1 MIHFR
6 TMDVQDIAVGETF
19 CRAANWNQLR
29 RDWELFLKLNPE
41 GNCVAESDNRIVGTV
56 TTLDYQEHFSWIGM
70 VLVDPSFRK
79 QGIGTALLKKALEI
93 LVARETVKLDATP
106 AGREV
111 YLKLGFKDEYRLGRM
126 TGTVQ
131 PETLGTFVSTPLAT
145 KDMDEIADFD
155 RKIFGADRRKLLE
168 WQLQGAVEYAFV
180 EREENEIV
188 GYCMGRHGY
197 NFEQIGPVLALNADI
212 AVRLTSSALLSC
224 KGLPVAIDAMYF
236 DANWLKWLTGLG
248 LKEQRPFVR
257 MYRGLT
263 VVHDPQKQFGIMGP
277 EFG

>member
-1 MIHFR
+1 MVCVACRGHRQTADLCISEGVAIVAAQCGRGIEDLERVDLQLFETR
-6 TMDVQDIAVGETF
+6 ETDSGAKQIVGM
-19 CRAANWNQLR
+19 R
-29 RDWELFLKLNPE
+29 RD
-41 GNCVAESDNRIVGTV
+41 G
-56 TTLDYQEHFSWIGM
+56 Q
-70 VLVDPSFRK
+70 
-79 QGIGTALLKKALEI
+79 
-93 LVARETVKLDATP
+93 P
-106 AGREV
+106 A
-111 YLKLGFKDEYRLGRM
+111 F
-126 TGTVQ
+126 
-131 PETLGTFVSTPLAT
+131 F
-145 KDMDEIADFD
+145 MDEIADFD

-263 VVHDPQKQFGIMGP
+263 VAHDPQKQFGIMGP

>member
-6 TMDVQDIAVGETF
+6 TMDVHDIAVGETF

-41 GNCVAESDNRIVGTV
+41 GNRVVEMENKVVGTV

-93 LVARETVKLDATP
+93 LETRRTVKLDATP

-111 YLKLGFKDEYRLGRM
+111 YLKLDFKDEYRLSRM
-126 TGTVQ
+126 IGTVQ
-131 PETLGTFVSTPLAT
+131 SETLGTPVSIPFAT
-145 KDMDEIADFD
+145 NDMDEIAAFD
-155 RKIFGADRRKLLE
+155 RKIFGADRRELLE
-168 WQLQGAVEYAFV
+168 WQLQGAMEYAFV
-180 EREENEIV
+180 EKKGDEIV

-224 KGLPVAIDAMYF
+224 KGRAIAIDAMHF

-248 LKEQRPFVR
+248 LKEQRSFVR
-257 MYRGLT
+257 MYRGTT
-263 VVHDPQKQFGIMGP
+263 VAHDPQKQFGIMGP